1 MHRFLYIF
9 TLTSVL
15 FFGCSESVNS
25 TKNATTNGINTK
37 NIDTLNQQ
45 EEKDRIVEKYGVQWD
60 FCDCVKKN
68 DSIDKL
74 LKNQKLTES
83 ELDAILLRADEIEK
97 KCKLLLTD
105 LKSNKPSERQRHQE
119 KVKACLEK

>member
-1 MHRFLYIF
+1 LHRFLYIF

-37 NIDTLNQQ
+37 NIDTLNQH

-83 ELDAILLRADEIEK
+83 EIDAILLRTDEIEK

>member
-1 MHRFLYIF
+1 LHRFLYIF
-9 TLTSVL
+9 TITSVL

-25 TKNATTNGINTK
+25 TKNATSNAINTK
-37 NIDTLNQQ
+37 NVDTLNQR

>member
-1 MHRFLYIF
+1 LHRFLYIF
-9 TLTSVL
+9 TITSVL

-25 TKNATTNGINTK
+25 TKNATSNAINTK
-37 NIDTLNQQ
+37 NVDTLNQQ

-83 ELDAILLRADEIEK
+83 EIDAILLRADEIEK

>member
-1 MHRFLYIF
+1 LHRFLYIF

>member
-1 MHRFLYIF
+1 LHRFLYIF

-83 ELDAILLRADEIEK
+83 EIDAILLRTDEIEK

>member
-9 TLTSVL
+9 TITSVL

-25 TKNATTNGINTK
+25 TKNATSNAINTK
-37 NIDTLNQQ
+37 NVDTLNQQ

-83 ELDAILLRADEIEK
+83 EIDAILLRTDEIEK

>member
-1 MHRFLYIF
+1 LHRFLYIF
-9 TLTSVL
+9 TITSVL

-25 TKNATTNGINTK
+25 TKNATSNAINTK
-37 NIDTLNQQ
+37 NVDTLNQQ

-83 ELDAILLRADEIEK
+83 EIDAILLRTDEIEK

>member
-25 TKNATTNGINTK
+25 TKNATANEINS
-37 NIDTLNQQ
+37 NNVDTLNQQ

-74 LKNQKLTES
+74 LKNQKLAES
-83 ELDAILLRADEIEK
+83 EIDAILLRTDEIEK

>member
-1 MHRFLYIF
+1 VHRFLYIF
-9 TLTSVL
+9 ILLSVL
-15 FFGCSESVNS
+15 FLGCTETVNS
-25 TKNATTNGINTK
+25 SKNATTNPKNSK
-37 NIDTLNQQ
+37 NIDTLSQRKEIN
-45 EEKDRIVEKYGVQWD
+45 RIVEKYGVQWD

-83 ELDAILLRADEIEK
+83 ELDVVLLRADEIEK

>member
-1 MHRFLYIF
+1 LHRLLYIF

-25 TKNATTNGINTK
+25 TKNATSNAINTK
-37 NIDTLNQQ
+37 NVDTLNQQ

>member
-25 TKNATTNGINTK
+25 TKNATSNAINTK
-37 NIDTLNQQ
+37 NVDTLNQQ

>member
-9 TLTSVL
+9 ILLSVL
-15 FFGCSESVNS
+15 FLGCTETVNS
-25 TKNATTNGINTK
+25 SKNATTNSNNSK
-37 NIDTLNQQ
+37 NIDTLSQRKEIN
-45 EEKDRIVEKYGVQWD
+45 RIVEKYGVQWD

-83 ELDAILLRADEIEK
+83 ELDVVLLRADEIEK

>member
-1 MHRFLYIF
+1 VQRFLYIF
-9 TLTSVL
+9 ILLSVL
-15 FFGCSESVNS
+15 FLGCTETVNS
-25 TKNATTNGINTK
+25 SKNATTNSNNSK
-37 NIDTLNQQ
+37 NVDTLNQRK
-45 EEKDRIVEKYGVQWD
+45 EINRIVEKYGVQWD

-83 ELDAILLRADEIEK
+83 ELDVVLLRADEIEK

>member
-1 MHRFLYIF
+1 MNRFLYSFILS
-9 TLTSVL
+9 TTL

-25 TKNATTNGINTK
+25 TKNESAKGINSK
-37 NIDTLNQQ
+37 NIDILNQQ
-45 EEKDRIVEKYGVQWD
+45 EEKNRIVEKYGIQWD

-74 LKNQKLTES
+74 LKNNTLTDA
-83 ELDAILLRADEIEK
+83 ELDNVLKSADEVEN

-105 LKSNKPSERQRHQE
+105 LKSNKPSDRERHRE
-119 KVKACLEK
+119 KVKDCLEK

>member
-9 TLTSVL
+9 ILTSVL

-25 TKNATTNGINTK
+25 TKNASSNGINTK
-37 NIDTLNQQ
+37 NVDTLNQQ
-45 EEKDRIVEKYGVQWD
+45 KEKDRIVEKYGVQWD

>member
-83 ELDAILLRADEIEK
+83 EIDAILLRTDEIEK

>member
-25 TKNATTNGINTK
+25 TKNATANEINS
-37 NIDTLNQQ
+37 NNVDTLNQQ

-83 ELDAILLRADEIEK
+83 EIDAILLRTDEIEK

>member
-25 TKNATTNGINTK
+25 TKNATANEINS
-37 NIDTLNQQ
+37 NNVDTLNQQ

-83 ELDAILLRADEIEK
+83 EIDAILLRTDEIEK
-97 KCKLLLTD
+97 KYKLLLTD

>member
-25 TKNATTNGINTK
+25 TKNATANEINS
-37 NIDTLNQQ
+37 NNVDTLNQQ

>member
-9 TLTSVL
+9 TITSVL

-25 TKNATTNGINTK
+25 TKNATSNAINTK
-37 NIDTLNQQ
+37 NVDTLNQQ

>member
-1 MHRFLYIF
+1 LHRFLYIF
-9 TLTSVL
+9 TITSAL

-25 TKNATTNGINTK
+25 TKNATSNAINTK
-37 NIDTLNQQ
+37 NVDTLNQQ

>member
-37 NIDTLNQQ
+37 NIDTLNQH

-83 ELDAILLRADEIEK
+83 EIDAILLRTDEIEK

>member
-1 MHRFLYIF
+1 MYLLILS
-9 TLTSVL
+9 TTL

-25 TKNATTNGINTK
+25 TKNATSNAINTK
-37 NIDTLNQQ
+37 NVDTLNQQ

>member
-83 ELDAILLRADEIEK
+83 EIDAILLRTDEIEK
-97 KCKLLLTD
+97 K
-105 LKSNKPSERQRHQE
+105 
-119 KVKACLEK
+119 

>member
-9 TLTSVL
+9 TITSAL

-25 TKNATTNGINTK
+25 TKNATSNAINTK
-37 NIDTLNQQ
+37 NVDTLNQQ

>member
-1 MHRFLYIF
+1 MHRLLYIF

-25 TKNATTNGINTK
+25 TKNATANGINTK
-37 NIDTLNQQ
+37 NVDTLNQQ

-74 LKNQKLTES
+74 LKNQILTES
-83 ELDAILLRADEIEK
+83 EIDAILLRADEIEK

>member
-9 TLTSVL
+9 TITSAL

-25 TKNATTNGINTK
+25 TKNATSNAINTK
-37 NIDTLNQQ
+37 NVDTLNQQ

-83 ELDAILLRADEIEK
+83 EIDAILLRADEIEK

>member
-1 MHRFLYIF
+1 LHRFLYIF

-25 TKNATTNGINTK
+25 TKNATANEINS
-37 NIDTLNQQ
+37 NNVDTLNQQ

-83 ELDAILLRADEIEK
+83 EIDAILLRTDEIEK